1 MTNILFLLAGLLVGS
16 TLVYVL
22 MSRRAQSLNVES
34 ARRQTQIEWLTRQM
48 ADNEEAARKRMDEA
62 TRDFNSR
69 IQQERQQQDLMMGQQ
84 RQERERQLEQLRTEL
99 SRQLELQREQHRAQ
113 MAQQSEQFA
122 AQLEAAQKAVE
133 VAAQQ
138 VLEQKST
145 RLKADNAENIGHVTD
160 PLKEAIGAMRKAM
173 DDNAK
178 DSARDAATMRQ
189 IIEQMMNSNREIGQ
203 KAESL
208 VNVLR
213 RDNKVTGN
221 MGEVI
226 LGDLLQSQGLVE
238 GEQYEVQ
245 PRLRDANGKAVR
257 NDETGSEMQPDVILH
272 YPGGQDAII
281 DSKVSLVAY
290 ERYVNATN
298 DEERAQALKEHI
310 DSVRRHV
317 NELARKDYSKY
328 VKRPREAVDFVIMFM
343 PFESSLQLALA
354 NDHSLWRE
362 AFQKKVFVT
371 SEQNLIAILHMIHVA
386 WMQNRQA
393 ENQQKVFALAE
404 QLIDRL
410 GDFIKRYRTLGER
423 LSAADKAYG
432 EAANKLLT
440 GNQSVVKKGRE
451 LIALGAK
458 ENPNRT
464 IPEPED
470 DLQLKIEA

>member
-1 MTNILFLLAGLLVGS
+1 MLHFLFLLLGLVVGAAVAYAL
-16 TLVYVL
+16 TT
-22 MSRRAQSLNVES
+22 RR
-34 ARRQTQIEWLTRQM
+34 TQALAT
-48 ADNEEAARKRMDEA
+48 EAA
-62 TRDFNSR
+62 N
-69 IQQERQQQDLMMGQQ
+69 QQARADMLAQQLAQEQQQHAQQTDQLRNDQQ
-84 RQERERQLEQLRTEL
+84 RQLDHLHTEL
-99 SRQLELQREQHRAQ
+99 SRQLELQREQHQAQ
-113 MAQQSEQFA
+113 MEQQSKQFA

-133 VAAQQ
+133 VVAQQ
-138 VLEQKST
+138 VLEQKADK
-145 RLKADNAENIGHVTD
+145 LKADNAEDIGHVTG
-160 PLKEAIGAMRKAM
+160 PLQQAIGDMRKAM
-173 DDNAK
+173 ADNAK
-178 DSARDAATMRQ
+178 DAARDAATMRQ
-189 IIEQMMNSNREIGQ
+189 IIEQMMDSNREIGQ

-245 PRLRDANGKAVR
+245 PRLRDAGGKAVR

-290 ERYVNATN
+290 ERYVNATT
-298 DEERAQALKEHI
+298 DEERARALKEHI

-317 NELARKDYSKY
+317 AELARKDYSKY
-328 VKRPREAVDFVIMFM
+328 VRKPREAVDFVIMFM

-458 ENPNRT
+458 ENPNRA

-470 DLQLKIEA
+470 DLQIEA